1 LDSYIVGQ
9 NKTVAFINV
18 NIIPMD
24 EERIINN
31 QTVLV
36 KDGVIKAIGDQN
48 IVVPDDTVKIQA
60 SGKYL
65 MPGLVD
71 MHTHFNSLL
80 PFFGIKD
87 EWILYLAN
95 GVTSV
100 RNMWGIHKGW
110 YHPVLSKIKKIK
122 NGTLPYPTIY
132 TGGQILEGK
141 PQFFPYMSTVIN
153 SPSKAEKI
161 IESEKKKGYD
171 FIKIYHTLSEEGY
184 KEVARA
190 SKKYGINF
198 LGHVPDK
205 IGIEGAVS
213 SGQHSMEHLIGFFNP
228 FTGKPL
234 LDEKTIEKYAAMIS
248 GSGTWNCP
256 TMVVWQRY
264 LSPEK
269 IGDFEKRSEMAYISD
284 KIKTVM
290 RNALVKA
297 STNLFIPDNYL
308 SYLRLVVGKL
318 HEAGAK
324 IILGTDASN
333 PFVIPGFSIHEE
345 LLNLTECGLSNYE
358 AIKTGTKNAAE
369 CLNKLHEFGT
379 ISVGKRA
386 DLILLD
392 KNPLEDVRYI
402 KNPEG
407 VMVRGIW
414 THKEQIEKMLEYI
427 KS

>member
-1 LDSYIVGQ
+1 
-9 NKTVAFINV
+9 
-18 NIIPMD
+18 
-24 EERIINN
+24 
-31 QTVLV
+31 
-36 KDGVIKAIGDQN
+36 
-48 IVVPDDTVKIQA
+48 
-60 SGKYL
+60 
-65 MPGLVD
+65 
-71 MHTHFNSLL
+71 
-80 PFFGIKD
+80 
-87 EWILYLAN
+87 
-95 GVTSV
+95 
-100 RNMWGIHKGW
+100 
-110 YHPVLSKIKKIK
+110 
-122 NGTLPYPTIY
+122 
-132 TGGQILEGK
+132 
-141 PQFFPYMSTVIN
+141 
-153 SPSKAEKI
+153 
-161 IESEKKKGYD
+161 
-171 FIKIYHTLSEEGY
+171 
-184 KEVARA
+184 
-190 SKKYGINF
+190 
-198 LGHVPDK
+198 
-205 IGIEGAVS
+205 
-213 SGQHSMEHLIGFFNP
+213 
-228 FTGKPL
+228 
-234 LDEKTIEKYAAMIS
+234 
-248 GSGTWNCP
+248 
-256 TMVVWQRY
+256 MVVWQRY

-269 IGDFEKRSEMAYISD
+269 IGDFEKRSETAYISD

-290 RNALVKA
+290 KNALVKA